1 MRFGVGTRTR
11 REQTRDGFRWRFVN
25 ERSHRE
31 EHEARVHEQ
40 GDGEEDEGPG
50 EPSALSEG
58 GWEREHHRP
67 DRRHGERER
76 GGGQRA
82 YPYDDNDGRREEAS
96 TRVPT
101 QRMPTGHVR

>member
-40 GDGEEDEGPG
+40 GDGEEDEDSGSQEEGDEG
-50 EPSALSEG
+50 EDEEEEG
-58 GWEREHHRP
+58 ESVDVFEV
-67 DRRHGERER
+67 ENM
-76 GGGQRA
+76 A
-82 YPYDDNDGRREEAS
+82 
-96 TRVPT
+96 
-101 QRMPTGHVR
+101 